1 LIDRIIKVLVLF
13 LGGLLIFLVGHL
25 LAIGGEDA
33 RRPDPAPASG
43 AAPRTE
49 PEPGKLDAIPSD
61 IPTKRVK
68 TIIVRPEDLS
78 SSPVNP

>member
-1 LIDRIIKVLVLF
+1 LIDRLIKVLVLS

-25 LAIGGEDA
+25 LATGGEDA

-49 PEPGKLDAIPSD
+49 PEPGKLDANPSD

-68 TIIVRPEDLS
+68 TIPVRPEDLAAGS
-78 SSPVNP
+78 SRP